1 MSWRQF
7 MDLAHPQ
14 RLTHLCALPVTV
26 PVFRCAKPAAAA
38 GWRDLAC
45 VEALLAARALN
56 AVCDAGGRLQVRA
69 STREY
74 SVRVP
79 SEEPVSTP

>member
-1 MSWRQF
+1 MTPIYITPITAPHSWAR
-7 MDLAHPQ
+7 
-14 RLTHLCALPVTV
+14 PVTA
-26 PVFRCAKPAAAA
+26 PVYRCAKPTGAA

-74 SVRVP
+74 P
-79 SEEPVSTP
+79 